1 MVLLEEG
8 HHGDCD
14 HEVGHG
20 SSLHG
25 SVGVPIAL

>member
-14 HEVGHG
+14 HEVGH
-20 SSLHG
+20 SAPLHG